1 MFHEALKKKKAT
13 HSTVWIS
20 FFFLFCLPQPPFTL
34 IINIVSSYLSRWQ
47 ALRNSC
53 MVKNTGKNI
62 PVSIHTCCHYSFR
75 LPKFFHQN
83 KLLPLSSANPKKL
96 SPLGAHLSC
105 ELLSWMRLYSLF
117 SEKKIKRKKL
127 LELYQWKIMNPC
139 KCCQTARGEIINF
152 LVKVLKI
159 QHMGSCVYKFSP
171 CLSASLHVTYILSY
185 SPFIWLSI
193 STMTLAFASKERLH

>member
-117 SEKKIKRKKL
+117 SEKKNKKKKVAGAL
-127 LELYQWKIMNPC
+127 SVKNHEPLQVLSDSEGRNNQLPC
-139 KCCQTARGEIINF
+139 
-152 LVKVLKI
+152 
-159 QHMGSCVYKFSP
+159 
-171 CLSASLHVTYILSY
+171 
-185 SPFIWLSI
+185 
-193 STMTLAFASKERLH
+193 